1 MQSLRP
7 VGRVAEL
14 GSFDQDVK
22 AFFTLLPAV
31 AVIAVVVFT
40 RRPAIRFWAVALI
53 VLTCFAVSGGLIA
66 PHRVAEE
73 LVHGSP
79 QSEQWRQ
86 GARDTRDAV
95 YAVLPPLASAF
106 VALVLLAFVAVE
118 EADSLRWSGGH
129 QFQTGL
135 RHPRVLHSYLSNSRH
150 NHVPL
155 RC

>member
-1 MQSLRP
+1 M
-7 VGRVAEL
+7 
-14 GSFDQDVK
+14 K

-106 VALVLLAFVAVE
+106 VALVLLALIPRRAHSLKVE
-118 EADSLRWSGGH
+118 QDGAANGSQPVGSETNRTSGAAG
-129 QFQTGL
+129 
-135 RHPRVLHSYLSNSRH
+135 SR
-150 NHVPL
+150 
-155 RC
+155 R